1 MFLKSSLEEKLKRS
15 LSEYNPS
22 EFTKSINPHHSAR
35 GSRLRISHSKNDKL
49 NFARDHK
56 KFNDDDVPQ
65 KAKEAREY
73 IKELRDPDILE
84 LRKKKWNVS
93 TQAQDNQRPELK
105 HTLFEVSHG
114 LRDFN
119 VVKLKEKTVEL
130 GTDTRNFCYEGW
142 NGSSLLE
149 DWQKKQIILQKYIKY
164 LYLLKIL

>member
-22 EFTKSINPHHSAR
+22 DMGRSLHSHNSVK
-35 GSRLRISHSKNDKL
+35 GNKLRISHSKHDKL
-49 NFARDHK
+49 NYARDHK

-65 KAKEAREY
+65 KAKEAKEY

-84 LRKKKWNVS
+84 LRKKNWNVS

-105 HTLFEVSHG
+105 KTLFEVSHG

-149 DWQKKQIILQKYIKY
+149 DWQKKQIIIHK
-164 LYLLKIL
+164 